1 MKVYYPAVATSAFFT
16 ALIILDLIRK
26 QLTLFI
32 THIIFGII
40 AVLLMVYLS
49 QKDMDTLAWGI
60 LALPVLLLVIGLLI
74 GYFNTTPGLT
84 SSTSKSI
91 SVINTECA
99 MCTNDTPR
107 CTCTPTRPVTV
118 TPVAAD
124 SEDSSCEP
132 VTPPPAKTT
141 SCGNGKT
148 QCVNVGALSSA

>member
-1 MKVYYPAVATSAFFT
+1 MKVYYPAVATAAFFT
-16 ALIILDLIRK
+16 ALLILDLIRK
-26 QLTLFI
+26 QSTLFI

-60 LALPVLLLVIGLLI
+60 LALPVLLLIIGLLI

-84 SSTSKSI
+84 SSTSNSS
-91 SVINTECA
+91 SVTNTECA
-99 MCTNDTPR
+99 MCSNNAPR
-107 CTCTPTRPVTV
+107 CICTPTK
-118 TPVAAD
+118 PVAAD
-124 SEDSSCEP
+124 SEDLLCEP